1 MAYTIAQF
9 APEMRER
16 IQELTSIEWSAP
28 NVIVLA
34 VGVLLAL
41 FVGCVAIV
49 RTATPPPCHRLASSQ
64 APCTRTHRP

>member
-49 RTATPPPCHRLASSQ
+49 RTATPLP
-64 APCTRTHRP
+64 